1 MFEVAMEEGVEQL
14 GEDISSVELEVLPD
28 SEMLLRLKV
37 NHTVNHLLWGEKLS
51 KVWKV
56 MK

>member
-1 MFEVAMEEGVEQL
+1 MEEGVEKL
-14 GEDISSVELEVLPD
+14 GEDNSPVELEVLLG
-28 SEMLLRLKV
+28 SETLLRLKV
-37 NHTVNHLLWGEKLS
+37 NHTVSHLLWGEKLL

>member
-1 MFEVAMEEGVEQL
+1 MEEGVKEL
-14 GEDISSVELEVLPD
+14 REDISPVELEVLLG
-28 SEMLLRLKV
+28 SETLLRQKV
-37 NHTVNHLLWGEKLS
+37 NHIMNHLLWGEKLS